1 MVLHEPMLRR
11 FAKQGRARKGLPR
24 LMTIS
29 VRRALALSRF
39 LPSPVKPISNQV
51 SGHFTSST
59 TRAKMAW
66 E

>member
-11 FAKQGRARKGLPR
+11 FAKQRRAQKGLLR

-29 VRRALALSRF
+29 VRRALALSQF
-39 LPSPVKPISNQV
+39 SPLPIKPISNQV

-59 TRAKMAW
+59 MRVKMAW